1 MRRAAVSILAL
12 PLLASAAP
20 TQKRWQGAEACSYI
34 ATQTLNDPRDV
45 VACLKSFPFREDL
58 RQNVLAVAES
68 VASFYTY
75 ETSAVNSPAP
85 YQESTVDLEGEFNR
99 IRYQHYDTDYDFNV
113 DLYFT
118 VNRLNDGHTLW
129 LPYCYVD
136 AFQNLLPIPI
146 VSLAKKA
153 DSKKESIYV
162 IPDADAF
169 FSQYLKGQFN
179 QYYQDKGIN
188 ITRLAGAE
196 VTSIEGQDPYA
207 YVSQIASNYT
217 GNYLDHGIRENSVY
231 SSYRYT
237 GGKWG
242 QRLGDFAGPIVPSYP
257 KYEITVTLVPT
268 DTKKPETVTI
278 PYVSTFLGKD
288 FTDQGSY
295 WENNCAALNTTNG
308 VDYKLQ
314 IVAANSTNSTNTSS
328 QSTEFAAMH
337 RGKRAV
343 AALPDLNARREAI
356 NLPQPYVPTAYNASG
371 SDDITYY
378 TMLPETS
385 VGVMMLGSFS
395 PADYYQWQTNLLEG
409 INGLKDQGADHLII
423 DLTNNGGGYVC
434 EGYLLHRLL
443 AGPSVD
449 PNPSFESV
457 VRANELAK
465 QMMASNIE
473 LAKTYDY
480 YQILPNYFPPAWNHI
495 APNGSAYGPAED
507 FMEPSSDFSI
517 NGIQD
522 SFSQRTADSCTPWN
536 VDVPAEQ
543 PFDLSRVII
552 VGNANCAS
560 TCSAFTTLMHELHGV
575 KIVNFGAAK
584 GAYSGMAGA
593 EVLEWDALDS
603 EFKTANLKDSPLAG
617 PDLVV
622 NANFRNN
629 WRASYSY
636 RRPDTFNPYNDDV
649 ADYIFSYTA
658 DTWNNPQALWSFVA
672 SEVLGVKIKSNNG
685 NGQGKGQQHKA

>member
-1 MRRAAVSILAL
+1 M
-12 PLLASAAP
+12 
-20 TQKRWQGAEACSYI
+20 
-34 ATQTLNDPRDV
+34 
-45 VACLKSFPFREDL
+45 
-58 RQNVLAVAES
+58 AVAES
-68 VASFYTY
+68 VVSFYTY
-75 ETSAVNSPAP
+75 ETSAVNSPSP
-85 YQESTVDLEGEFNR
+85 YQESTVNLEREFNR
-99 IRYQHYDTDYDFNV
+99 IRNQHYDTDYDFNV

-162 IPDADAF
+162 IPDADSF
-169 FSQYLKGQFN
+169 LQPYLNGQFN

-188 ITRLAGAE
+188 ISRYAGAGTSDE
-196 VTSIEGQDPYA
+196 VTKIEGQDPYS
-207 YVSQIASNYT
+207 YVSEIATNYT

-242 QRLGDFAGPIVPSYP
+242 QRLGDFAGPIVPDYP
-257 KYEITVTLVPT
+257 KYEITLTLIPT
-268 DTKKPETVTI
+268 DTKKAETVTI
-278 PYVSTFLGKD
+278 PYVSTFLGND
-288 FTDQGSY
+288 FSDQGSY
-295 WENNCAALNTTNG
+295 WANNCAALNTTNG
-308 VDYKLQ
+308 VDYKLE

-328 QSTEFAAMH
+328 EITEPAAMH
-337 RGKRAV
+337 RGNRHAV
-343 AALPDLNARREAI
+343 ASLPDLNARREAI
-356 NLPQPYVPTAYNASG
+356 NLPQPFVPTAYNATG

-378 TMLPETS
+378 TMLPDTS

-449 PNPSFESV
+449 RNPSFESV
-457 VRANELAK
+457 VRASELAK
-465 QMMASNIE
+465 QLMAANIE
-473 LAKTYDY
+473 LAKSYDY
-480 YQILPNYFPPAWNHI
+480 YQILPNYFPPSWNTL
-495 APNGSAYGPAED
+495 NGSAYGPSDD
-507 FMEPSSDFSI
+507 FMEPSSTFNV

-543 PFDLSRVII
+543 PFDLSKVII

-560 TCSAFTTLMHELHGV
+560 TCSAFTTLMQELHGV

-636 RRPDTFNPYNDDV
+636 RRPDTFNAYNDDV
-649 ADYIFSYTA
+649 ADYTFSYTA
-658 DTWNNPQALWSFVA
+658 DTWNNPQALWSFAA
-672 SEVLGVKIKSNNG
+672 SEVLGVKIHGNNG
-685 NGQGKGQQHKA
+685 NGKGKGQHEA